1 MLSLR
6 YARPLDR
13 ESRTLCVPKKHRSQI
28 GQFVDEIYD
37 HLESVNFCSYS
48 FDKNFTKYM
57 IDQDS
62 HLRGS
67 RNYLNVMRRVEEYI
81 TKFSTQWLPEFRTF
95 VLNDFNDFLWSIG
108 AFVSVPPPKRLGAAA
123 SWLYF
128 YCGII
133 SLDQAHRDGKIN

>member
-1 MLSLR
+1 MSNG
-6 YARPLDR
+6 DR
-13 ESRTLCVPKKHRSQI
+13 AKNTPGQI
-28 GQFVDEIYD
+28 IQRGDRKWVVRVFQGREG
-37 HLESVNFCSYS
+37 
-48 FDKNFTKYM
+48 
-57 IDQDS
+57 
-62 HLRGS
+62 GS
-67 RNYLNVMRRVEEYI
+67 RKYLNVMRRVEEYI

-133 SLDQAHRDGKIN
+133 SLDQAHRDGKGCKLNVQRASTVRHREIVRHRTLRANFAKSIVS